1 MQINLYLSL
10 IPEAL
15 IASMLAPEEFGS
27 YYATGTARKTR
38 AQAMFF
44 ELDPA
49 FRDPYFR
56 IEEGLRRCA
65 AHDAGSP
72 NATTYISVYRALE
85 HVRLGAIRKLY
96 LVTKDGRTL
105 GLDASAT
112 LPPATDGLH
121 LYQEIAPVHPL
132 VVSTLGPRAFYELI
146 VQDPASMLQLPAIC
160 FAEMQLGELAA
171 DPGHG
176 IVRDLP
182 YGNVD
187 HLRQCLLELR
197 TKPVHTKM
205 VDRVHPPEFAYR
217 VTRGGIYA
225 GNRSGLLYFPLPAGE
240 QLRQQHY
247 AWWRS
252 AGMPR

>member
-27 YYATGTARKTR
+27 YYATGTAHKTR
-38 AQAMFF
+38 GQAMFL
-44 ELDPA
+44 ELDPG
-49 FRDPYFR
+49 FRDAYFPV
-56 IEEGLRRCA
+56 EEGLRRCA

-72 NATTYISVYRALE
+72 NATTYISVYRVLE
-85 HVRLGAIRKLY
+85 HVRLDAIRKLH
-96 LVTKDGRTL
+96 LVTRDGRTL
-105 GLDASAT
+105 ALEASAA
-112 LPPATDGLH
+112 LPQETDVLH

-146 VQDPASMLQLPAIC
+146 VRDPASLLRLPAIC

-171 DPGHG
+171 DPEHG
-176 IVRDLP
+176 RVRDLP
-182 YGNVD
+182 YANID

-197 TKPVHTKM
+197 TKAVHTKM

-217 VTRGGIYA
+217 VLENGIYA
-225 GNRSGLLYFPLPAGE
+225 GNTSGLLYFPLPAVGE
-240 QLRQQHY
+240 LRERHY

-252 AGMPR
+252 AAMPQ